1 LFAPAKTADA
11 ILDKIEKDAEQAMKD
26 PQWEE
31 ALAKDGVDLP
41 PERSRAE
48 FARYVAD
55 EHAFWGKKLKAM
67 KIEME

>member
-1 LFAPAKTADA
+1 MFAPAKTADA

>member
-1 LFAPAKTADA
+1 
-11 ILDKIEKDAEQAMKD
+11 MKD
-26 PQWEE
+26 PKWEE

-55 EHAFWGKKLKAM
+55 EHALWGKKLKAM
-67 KIEME
+67 KIDTE